1 MTINERIFYLLKLQG
16 KTQKDLASF
25 TGISQPAIT
34 DWKKKGTNP
43 SSDKLV
49 KICEFFNVS
58 LSWLLTG
65 EEINSVNEPALT
77 ADEKLF
83 LKYYQQLTERD
94 KLRLLG
100 NLEIKCNSK
109 TSFFYEK

>member
-1 MTINERIFYLLKLQG
+1 MTISERIFYLLKHQG

-49 KICEFFNVS
+49 KICEFFHVS

-65 EEINSVNEPALT
+65 EEAIPIEEPTLT
-77 ADEKLF
+77 TDEKLF
-83 LKYYQQLTERD
+83 LKYYKQLSEKD
-94 KLRLLG
+94 KLLLLG
-100 NLEIKCNSK
+100 NLEVKCNSEN
-109 TSFFYEK
+109 SFFYKK